1 MQKFSKKEALQF
13 GWNTLKNN
21 FFLFFII
28 LTGVGVFNLI
38 IYFIKLPLAQLISYV
53 VGIIMN
59 MGLIKIALKLYDN
72 EEAKF
77 SDFWKP
83 LPLFFKYIVSN
94 ILLNLIIFAL
104 LLGLVVVGLIIGSV
118 LGITKG
124 LASSIFFGT
133 APKITTVIFLFVMLV
148 IAFFLAANLFVRY
161 SFFGYFII
169 DKNYG
174 PIRALVES
182 YRITKGS
189 VWNLFILYLLFTLI
203 YLGGVLLFL
212 IGLYV
217 SIPIIVLSQTFVYRR
232 LSVQVETKQE

>member
-1 MQKFSKKEALQF
+1 
-13 GWNTLKNN
+13 
-21 FFLFFII
+21 
-28 LTGVGVFNLI
+28 
-38 IYFIKLPLAQLISYV
+38 
-53 VGIIMN
+53 
-59 MGLIKIALKLYDN
+59 
-72 EEAKF
+72 
-77 SDFWKP
+77 
-83 LPLFFKYIVSN
+83 
-94 ILLNLIIFAL
+94 
-104 LLGLVVVGLIIGSV
+104 
-118 LGITKG
+118 
-124 LASSIFFGT
+124 
-133 APKITTVIFLFVMLV
+133 MLV

-203 YLGGVLLFL
+203 YLGGALLFL

-232 LSVQVETKQE
+232 LLVQVETKQE